1 MIYDAIDADYRDYDE
16 ICIEFHNNS
25 LFLKFNWEFI
35 INCKYCESMIIGN
48 CNKDF
53 LQE

>member
-1 MIYDAIDADYRDYDE
+1 MNYDAIDGDYRDYDE
-16 ICIEFHNNS
+16 IRIE
-25 LFLKFNWEFI
+25 FNWEFI

-53 LQE
+53 YKNNYAVSNMVK